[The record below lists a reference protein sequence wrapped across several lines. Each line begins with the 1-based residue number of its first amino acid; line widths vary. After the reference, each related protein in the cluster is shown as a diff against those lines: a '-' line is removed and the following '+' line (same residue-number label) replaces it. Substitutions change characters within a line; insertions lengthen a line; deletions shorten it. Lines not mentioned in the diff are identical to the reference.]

1 MEILPYTFYSDLVTV
16 ILCNMIRYQIDKD
29 YSETKYKKD
38 ITLAR
43 RH

>member
-1 MEILPYTFYSDLVTV
+1 MENLLCTFYSDLVTV
-16 ILCNMIRYQIDKD
+16 ILCNIIHYQIAKD
-29 YSETKYKKD
+29 NETKYKKD